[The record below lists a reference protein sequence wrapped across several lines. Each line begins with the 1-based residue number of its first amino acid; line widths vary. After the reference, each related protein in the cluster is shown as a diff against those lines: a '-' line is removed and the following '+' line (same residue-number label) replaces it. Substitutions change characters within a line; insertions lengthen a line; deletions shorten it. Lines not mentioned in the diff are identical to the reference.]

1 MPCLELAFTH
11 GPMAAAVL
19 VRGAIAWANVPFA
32 HALGLDPRVCQGKR
46 LLELLPPEGARV
58 RLPAAGCSASYR
70 TRIAGAPVRVDLS
83 AAPGGRERPVGV
95 LLSPHLDDAD
105 TTANRALLTL
115 SREAA
120 AARTDRELVAAVVH
134 ALEVLFPGRSFC
146 IRLVDPKTFALTAI
160 EAHGRLRS
168 RGARGADRIALRRAA
183 ILRTGLSEE
192 ALRAGGV
199 EIAERDEPILEGC
212 QTARVVPL
220 AAGGTLYGAIN
231 LESQRGRSANAEADE
246 PWLLHVANQ
255 AAQGLRNLRS
265 IEELTFFKNYLEELI
280 ENANALIVVA
290 NRDREILVF
299 NRAITRLTG
308 FAREHAL
315 GEDLLS
321 LVADVDRDQA
331 MRVFSRSLAGEAVTN
346 VELRLALR
354 SGGEAR
360 VSVNTAPVYGSSG
373 AVEGFIA
380 IGQDLTLLRAME
392 ERAEHAQ
399 KLAGFGQLAAG
410 IVHEINNP
418 LTTITAYSD
427 NLIERLSR
435 AEHDPGDLEK
445 LRRISDAGQRILR
458 FSRDLSA
465 YARPSDAKT
474 ESVDLAA
481 ILDQAAQM
489 CEPVLRA
496 SGAKL
501 ERGFQPVPAIAG
513 NKGSLLQVFVNLIT
527 NAAQALRGS
536 GTVRLELEKSG
547 GSVVARVRDDG
558 CGMPEEVK
566 ARAFEPFFTT
576 KPDGRGSGLGLSI
589 VQGIVGRH
597 AGEISVESQDGV
609 GTTFTVSLPRRA
621 KGPIARPAPRS

>member
-1 MPCLELAFTH
+1 
-11 GPMAAAVL
+11 
-19 VRGAIAWANVPFA
+19 
-32 HALGLDPRVCQGKR
+32 
-46 LLELLPPEGARV
+46 
-58 RLPAAGCSASYR
+58 LPAAGSSASYR
-70 TRIAGAPVRVDLS
+70 TRIAGAPARVDLS
-83 AAPGGRERPVGV
+83 AAPGGRERPVSV
-95 LLSPHLDDAD
+95 LLSPHLDDD
-105 TTANRALLTL
+105 NTANRALLTL

-160 EAHGRLRS
+160 ESHGRLRS
-168 RGARGADRIALRRAA
+168 RGSQGARGADRIALRRAA

-220 AAGGTLYGAIN
+220 AAGGTLYGAVN
-231 LESQRGRSANAEADE
+231 LESRRGRSANAEADE

-346 VELRLALR
+346 VEVRLALR

-410 IVHEINNP
+410 IVHELNNP

-445 LRRISDAGQRILR
+445 LRRIRDAGQRILR

-474 ESVDLAA
+474 ESVDLAG

-489 CEPVLRA
+489 CEPALRA

-501 ERGFQPVPAIAG
+501 ERVFQPVPAIAG

-558 CGMPEEVK
+558 CGMPDEVK

-597 AGEISVESQDGV
+597 AGGISVESQEGV
-609 GTTFTVSLPRRA
+609 GTTFIVTLPRRSKGPTALLRRA
-621 KGPIARPAPRS
+621 KGPIARPAPRN

>member
-1 MPCLELAFTH
+1 
-11 GPMAAAVL
+11 
-19 VRGAIAWANVPFA
+19 
-32 HALGLDPRVCQGKR
+32 
-46 LLELLPPEGARV
+46 
-58 RLPAAGCSASYR
+58 
-70 TRIAGAPVRVDLS
+70 VDLS
-83 AAPGGRERPVGV
+83 AAAGGRERQVGV
-95 LLSPHLDDAD
+95 QLSPHLDDAD

-120 AARTDRELVAAVVH
+120 AARTDRELVAAVVR
-134 ALEVLFPGRSFC
+134 ALEVLFPGRAFC
-146 IRLVDPKTFALTAI
+146 VRLIDPKTFALTAI
-160 EAHGRLRS
+160 EPRGRLR
-168 RGARGADRIALRRAA
+168 GPGPERIALRRAA

-220 AAGGTLYGAIN
+220 AVGGVLYGALN
-231 LESQRGRSANAEADE
+231 LESQRGRPVDAEADE

-265 IEELTFFKNYLEELI
+265 IEELTFFKNYLEDLI
-280 ENANALIVVA
+280 ENANALIMVA
-290 NRDREILVF
+290 SRDREILVF
-299 NRAITRLTG
+299 NRATSRLTG
-308 FAREHAL
+308 FSRENAL
-315 GEDLLS
+315 GEDLLAFVS
-321 LVADVDRDQA
+321 DGDRDQA

-346 VELRLALR
+346 FEMLLALR
-354 SGGEAR
+354 AGGEAR
-360 VSVNTAPVYGSSG
+360 VSVNTAPIYGSSG

-380 IGQDLTLLRAME
+380 IGQDLTPLRAME

-410 IVHEINNP
+410 IVHELNNP

-427 NLIERLSR
+427 NLIARLSR
-435 AEHDPGDLEK
+435 AEHDEGDLEK
-445 LRRISDAGQRILR
+445 LRRIRDAGQRILR

-465 YARPSDAKT
+465 YARPSAAKT

-501 ERGFQPVPAIAG
+501 ERGFRPVPAISG

-536 GTVRLELEKSG
+536 GTVRLELEKSA

-558 CGMPEEVK
+558 CGMSDEVK
-566 ARAFEPFFTT
+566 ARVFEPFFTT

-597 AGEISVESQDGV
+597 AGAIAVESQEGV
-609 GTTFTVSLPRRA
+609 GTTFSVTLPRRS
-621 KGPIARPAPRS
+621 KGTIARPAVPRS